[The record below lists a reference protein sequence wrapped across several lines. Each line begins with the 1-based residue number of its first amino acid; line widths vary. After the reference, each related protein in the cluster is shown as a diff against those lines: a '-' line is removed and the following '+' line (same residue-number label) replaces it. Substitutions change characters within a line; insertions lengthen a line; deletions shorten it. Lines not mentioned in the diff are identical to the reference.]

1 MDGAIYHN
9 NPIQIADK
17 ERKLIWPKLENES
30 PDIIVS
36 VGTSYNPAARS
47 SAEKG
52 MSPLSP
58 RLGVFSHGKSLMK
71 ISIDHVASPLES
83 EKTWRSY
90 IDVLNP
96 PPSQKGR
103 YVRIN
108 PQLKENP
115 PRLDE
120 VDRLPYI
127 QEAVREILSTDVSIH
142 NVALRLIAS
151 SFYFEKSHAVDLAS
165 ESSIHIKGLLFKIS
179 PGDAC

>member
-36 VGTSYNPAARS
+36 LGTSYNPAARS
-47 SAEKG
+47 PAEKS

-58 RLGVFSHGKSLMK
+58 RLGMSSHGKSLMK
-71 ISIDHVASPLES
+71 VSIDHVPSLLES
-83 EKTWRSY
+83 EKTWSAY

-96 PPSQKGR
+96 PPNQKDR

-108 PQLKENP
+108 PQLRQNP

-120 VDRLPYI
+120 VDRLHHI
-127 QEAVREILSTDVSIH
+127 QEAVREVLSTNVTIQ

-151 SFYFEKSHAVDLAS
+151 SFYFEKSHAMDLAS
-165 ESSIHIKGLLFKIS
+165 ESPIHIKGQLFEVS
-179 PGDAC
+179 PGDIC